1 MVTTPFN
8 YVVPMD
14 SHPLI
19 NHFYIVFISMY
30 PMYHWIFK
38 ALVLYH
44 TWDPPGIS
52 KRIPGLDATCGARHT
67 GRDGWNAHGGYSSA
81 GWFGQVVRYEGGL
94 VAG

>member
-1 MVTTPFN
+1 
-8 YVVPMD
+8 
-14 SHPLI
+14 
-19 NHFYIVFISMY
+19 MY

-52 KRIPGLDATCGARHT
+52 KRIPGLDATRGARHT

-94 VAG
+94 VAGWPLSKMKKVRQLGWWNSQYMEK